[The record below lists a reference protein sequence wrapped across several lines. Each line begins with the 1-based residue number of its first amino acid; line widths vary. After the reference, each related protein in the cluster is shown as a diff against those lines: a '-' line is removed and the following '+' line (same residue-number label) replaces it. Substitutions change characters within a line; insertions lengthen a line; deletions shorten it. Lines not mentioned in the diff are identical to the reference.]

1 MDRAKPGFLAVRQDG
16 QRFVNEANSY
26 HDYMCALFNV
36 TRPEETPVSWL
47 ICDHRAQRR
56 YGLGWSK
63 PFPFPTASYVRQ
75 GYLLKDPTLIGLAR
89 QCGIDA
95 KQLQV
100 TVSAFNQGAEEGHD
114 QLFDRGESL
123 YNKAQG
129 DVLHNPNPSLGS
141 LRQGPFYAVKLV
153 PGSLGTFA
161 GLNTDACAR
170 VLDKH
175 DAPIPGLF
183 AVGNDM
189 NSIMNGYYPSG
200 GITLGPG
207 MTFGYIAG
215 RILAGCSE

>member
-1 MDRAKPGFLAVRQDG
+1 
-16 QRFVNEANSY
+16 
-26 HDYMCALFNV
+26 
-36 TRPEETPVSWL
+36 
-47 ICDHRAQRR
+47 

-63 PFPFPTASYVRQ
+63 PFPFPTAPHVRG
-75 GYLLKDPTLIGLAR
+75 GYLLKAATLSELAR

-95 KQLQV
+95 QQLEA
-100 TVSAFNQGAEEGHD
+100 TVSAFNLGAEQGRD
-114 QLFDRGESL
+114 PLFQRGESL
-123 YNKAQG
+123 YNKTQG
-129 DVLHNPNPSLGS
+129 EALHEPNPSLGS
-141 LRQGPFYAVKLV
+141 LREGPFYAVKLV

-170 VLDKH
+170 ALDEH
-175 DAPIPGLF
+175 GTPIPGLF

-215 RILAGCSE
+215 KTLAGQPAQA